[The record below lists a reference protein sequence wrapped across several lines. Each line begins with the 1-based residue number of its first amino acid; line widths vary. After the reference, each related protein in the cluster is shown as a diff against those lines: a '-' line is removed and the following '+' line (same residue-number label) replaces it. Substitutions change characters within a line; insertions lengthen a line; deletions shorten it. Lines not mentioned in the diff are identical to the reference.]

1 MNDTTTIAAD
11 NKLAQQHSD
20 QLKALITAEIEQQ
33 GGFISFADYM
43 QRCLYQPGLGYYS
56 AGSHKL
62 GQGGDFTTAP
72 EISPLF
78 GYAVANQLHDALQ
91 QCTTKQILEFG
102 AGSGQLA
109 IAMLTQFER
118 LNALP
123 ERYFILEISA
133 ELQARQQQL
142 IQEQRPDLADRVEW
156 IQTLPEVFNGVML
169 ANEVCDAMPVH
180 LLRLTASGMFE
191 RGVSIENGNFIWH
204 DKTLTHPRLISV
216 AEHINKSSPVENY
229 LSEVNLNAIDWIKTA
244 ADSLQQGAIFIIDY
258 GYPHSDYYAVERTQ
272 GTLRSYYRQQAIDDP
287 LQLPG
292 LQDIS
297 AHVEFTTLAETAL
310 EAGCHVAGFHEQG
323 DFLVAGNITQIAAQ
337 LEAESDAL
345 TWLEHSAAMK
355 QLLMPNVMGYQFKVL
370 SLSKA
375 IELLPK
381 LQLQDRRYQL

>member
-1 MNDTTTIAAD
+1 
-11 NKLAQQHSD
+11 
-20 QLKALITAEIEQQ
+20 
-33 GGFISFADYM
+33 M
-43 QRCLYQPGLGYYS
+43 QRCLYQPGFGYYS

-78 GYAVANQLHDALQ
+78 GYAVASQVHDALQ
-91 QCTTKQILEFG
+91 QCTSKHILEFG

-109 IAMLTQFER
+109 IAMLTQLES

-133 ELQARQQQL
+133 DLQARQQQL
-142 IQEQRPDLADRVEW
+142 IEQQRPDLADRVEW
-156 IQTLPEVFNGVML
+156 IQTLPDAFNGVML

-180 LLRLTASGMFE
+180 LLRLTTSGMFE
-191 RGVSIENGNFIWH
+191 RGVSIENGNFIWQH
-204 DKTLTHPRLISV
+204 KKLAHPRLIAF
-216 AEHINKSSPVENY
+216 AERINKPSQAVDY
-229 LSEVNLNAIDWIKTA
+229 LTEVNLNAIDWMQTA
-244 ADSLQQGAIFIIDY
+244 AASLQQGAIFIIDY
-258 GYPHSDYYAVERTQ
+258 GYPFNDYYAAERAQ

-297 AHVEFTTLAETAL
+297 AHVDFTTLAETAL
-310 EAGCHVAGFHEQG
+310 EGGCHVAGFHEQG
-323 DFLVAGNITQIAAQ
+323 DFLVAGNITQIAAE
-337 LEAESDAL
+337 LEANSDAL
-345 TWLEHSAAMK
+345 TWLQHSAALK
-355 QLLMPNVMGYQFKVL
+355 QLLMPHVMGYQFKVL

-375 IELLPK
+375 IELLPR

>member
-1 MNDTTTIAAD
+1 MNDTITIAAD
-11 NKLAQQHSD
+11 NTLAQQHSD

-43 QRCLYQPGLGYYS
+43 QRCLYQPGFGYYS

-78 GYAVANQLHDALQ
+78 GYAVANQVHDALQ
-91 QCTTKQILEFG
+91 QCTSKHILEFG

-109 IAMLTQFER
+109 IAMLTQLES

-133 ELQARQQQL
+133 DLQARQQQL
-142 IQEQRPDLADRVEW
+142 IEQQRPDLADRVEW
-156 IQTLPEVFNGVML
+156 IHTLPDAFNGVML

-180 LLRLTASGMFE
+180 LLRLTTSGMFE
-191 RGVSIENGNFIWH
+191 RGVRIENGNFIWQ
-204 DKTLTHPRLISV
+204 DKKLTHPRLIAF
-216 AEHINKSSPVENY
+216 AERINKPSQAVDY
-229 LSEVNLNAIDWIKTA
+229 LTEVNLNAVDWMQTA
-244 ADSLQQGAIFIIDY
+244 AASLQQGAIFIIDY
-258 GYPHSDYYAVERTQ
+258 GYPFNDYYAAERAQ

-297 AHVEFTTLAETAL
+297 AHVDFTTLAETAL
-310 EAGCHVAGFHEQG
+310 EGGCHVAGFHEQG

-337 LEAESDAL
+337 LEAKSDAL
-345 TWLEHSAAMK
+345 SWLQHSAALK
-355 QLLMPNVMGYQFKVL
+355 QLLMPHVMGYQFKVL

-375 IELLPK
+375 IELLPR